1 MEQSTHNKK
10 TKTKIVCT
18 LGPSTN
24 SLSQVKALIENGMSV
39 ARLNLSHG
47 TIDDHKKSASL
58 VRTAS
63 KNLNQPVGVMVDIPG
78 KKYRTGSSIP
88 EVINIGLNSKIRL
101 TSADITGSPE
111 ILSIKPAGIH

>member
-1 MEQSTHNKK
+1 MEQSQHNEK

-24 SLSQVKALIENGMSV
+24 SLLQVKALIENGMSV

-47 TIDDHKKSASL
+47 TIDDHKQSVNL

-63 KNLNQPVGVMVDIPG
+63 KDQNQPVGIMVDIPG
-78 KKYRTGSSIP
+78 KKYRTGDTVP
-88 EVINIGLNSKIRL
+88 EIINIDS
-101 TSADITGSPE
+101 
-111 ILSIKPAGIH
+111 